1 MSKVSPSGPLCTPLF
16 ALVVRRFRYTY
27 HHVHQVKHGWIRTMH
42 GSYTASD
49 VRIHVRRAAARRR
62 FVRVRFY
69 RHFEISIV
77 YDGMYRVH
85 DYWEPMMYWTFP
97 SDVLSEKETSVKLAI
112 YYQGFSQRRSIRRK
126 CNLLKVVFSK
136 MVIKL
141 SSRGIHTIRCG
152 GLYLLRGY
160 KITKELAG

>member
-1 MSKVSPSGPLCTPLF
+1 MHISFF
-16 ALVVRRFRYTY
+16 APVVQRFRFTY

-49 VRIHVRRAAARRR
+49 VRICIPLSP
-62 FVRVRFY
+62 FLPTY
-69 RHFEISIV
+69 EILIV

-126 CNLLKVVFSK
+126 CNHLKVVFSK